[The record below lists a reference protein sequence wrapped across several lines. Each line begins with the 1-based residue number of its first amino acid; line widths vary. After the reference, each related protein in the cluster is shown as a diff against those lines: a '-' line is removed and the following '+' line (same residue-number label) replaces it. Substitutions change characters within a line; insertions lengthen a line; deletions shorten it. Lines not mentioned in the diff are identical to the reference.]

1 MTEVIREEEHVEHES
16 ARRHIRGSTLLLAGR
31 AISLS
36 VNFATQV
43 LTVRYL
49 SKLEY
54 GALAYGLTLAA
65 LATNF
70 NALSLDRTLSR
81 FLPIYEE
88 RRDLRKLSGA
98 LVLAFGTIATLGLAI
113 VVVAWSTRS
122 LYSGRLVTDPLAV
135 ALLLILIVLAPLGA
149 LDRLLEQLLAV
160 FAGARSIFFRRHILT
175 PAVRFSTILAVILAH
190 GSVYG
195 VALAHLAAG
204 ILGVLLYGIFLRN
217 ILAKQGLLG
226 SIRIR
231 TASLPVREIYAY
243 AFPLLTADVAVMLR
257 LSLVVLFLG
266 YFHASD
272 TVAEVRAVLPVAQL
286 NEVVYTNFSF
296 LFIPIASRLFAQNR
310 NRQLAE
316 LYVQTSVWVTVM
328 TFPIFAATFFLANPL
343 AVLFFGQRYANSGPI
358 LAMLAF
364 ASYFGASVGFNVKTL
379 RVYGNVRYAMIGDVI
394 ATLFAVVSGLLLI
407 PRYGAIGGAIAFCA
421 STIVHGL
428 LNQYGLW
435 LATGISPFVPAS
447 NRVNLAVVVATLGLL
462 LLKQLWPPSLLLG
475 IPVVALTSFLLV
487 RLVRDSLRLKA
498 MFPEIQRIPLARFLV
513 ERSRRKAEFTG
524 ARNG

>member
-1 MTEVIREEEHVEHES
+1 MTEVLPDEEHVGHES

-98 LVLAFGTIATLGLAI
+98 LLLAFGTVASLGLAI
-113 VVVAWSTRS
+113 VVVAWSTTS

-135 ALLLILIVLAPLGA
+135 SLLLILIVLAPVGA

-160 FAGARSIFFRRHILT
+160 FAGARSIFFRRHVLT
-175 PAVRFSTILAVILAH
+175 PAVRLSAILAVILAR
-190 GSVYG
+190 GSVHA

-204 ILGVLLYGIFLRN
+204 VLGVLLYGLFLHN

-231 TASLPVREIYAY
+231 AAALPVREIYAY
-243 AFPLLTADVAVMLR
+243 AFPLLTADLAIMLR
-257 LSLVVLFLG
+257 LSLIVLFLG
-266 YFHASD
+266 YFHTSD

-286 NEVVYTNFSF
+286 NEIVYANFSF

-310 NRQLAE
+310 TRQLAE
-316 LYVQTSVWVTVM
+316 LYLQTSVWVTVL
-328 TFPIFAATFFLANPL
+328 TFPIFAATFFLSDPL
-343 AVLFFGQRYANSGPI
+343 TVLFFGQRYANSGPI
-358 LAMLAF
+358 LAVLAL
-364 ASYFGASVGFNVKTL
+364 ASYFGAAVGFNIKTL
-379 RVYGNVRYAMIGDVI
+379 RVYGNVRYAMIGDLI
-394 ATLFAVVSGLLLI
+394 ATLFALVSGLLLI
-407 PRYGAIGGAIAFCA
+407 PRYGAIGGAVAFCA

-435 LATGISPFVPAS
+435 LATGISPFASAS
-447 NRVNLAVVVATLGLL
+447 NRVNVAVVVAILGLVQ
-462 LLKQLWPPSLLLG
+462 LKQLWSPSLLFGL
-475 IPVVALTSFLLV
+475 PLVALVSFLLV
-487 RLVRDSLRLKA
+487 RLVRDSLRLEST
-498 MFPEIQRIPLARFLV
+498 FPEIQRIPLAKFLV
-513 ERSRRKAEFTG
+513 DRSRRRAGWTG
-524 ARNG
+524 ARDG